1 VAVALVGVAFLLGQM
16 NQLLF
21 EPVDFE
27 IFRAVATLQLL

>member
-1 VAVALVGVAFLLGQM
+1 VAVALIGIAFLLGQV

-21 EPVDFE
+21 ESVDFE